1 MGAHVGCGIPFLVLM
16 DHDGKRAIYVG
27 TLTDGRFVDD
37 AERVERYGNAMRG
50 TTAVALSYEDSLS
63 LVKTVLP

>member
-1 MGAHVGCGIPFLVLM
+1 M
-16 DHDGKRAIYVG
+16 
-27 TLTDGRFVDD
+27 DD